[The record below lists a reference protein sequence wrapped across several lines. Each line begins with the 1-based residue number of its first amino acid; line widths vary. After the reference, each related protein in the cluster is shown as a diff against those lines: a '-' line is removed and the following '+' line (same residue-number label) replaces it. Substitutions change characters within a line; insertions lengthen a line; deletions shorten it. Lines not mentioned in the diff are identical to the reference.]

1 MASSYSS
8 DLKLELMVTGEK
20 SGLWG
25 DITNT
30 NLTILQQAIAGYEAI
45 SIAGGVQTTALTF
58 SNGLVSNGKNAVIKL
73 TGTITGN
80 QTVTIPDSIE
90 KTYIIENGTT
100 GAFTVEF
107 KSVSG
112 TGPTWSTTDK
122 GIKILFSD
130 GTNVVDVNA
139 DLSAVTIGGNLS
151 VDGGTIKLD
160 GNYPVGTNNVALGDG
175 ALDDGSLTGG
185 CNVAIGANALT
196 ANTTGTQ
203 NTAVGTSALR
213 CNVTGTQNVAVGYLA
228 LCTNTASTNTAV
240 GNEALRN
247 NTTGSSNEGIG
258 RCALNANTTG
268 TANSAIGTQ
277 ALSTNTTG
285 SNNTALGYLSL
296 TNNIGDNNTMIGHT
310 TGCNLTTGCYNTF
323 VGYGNQP
330 SAAGVLFEY
339 VYGYTA
345 TGKGAGTFF
354 VNGTNG
360 SYNGGNT
367 TTWTQ
372 VSDRRIK
379 KNITDNNDGLEKI
392 KNIRIRN
399 FEYRTENEITDF
411 ENPKSAFVDKQGV
424 QLGVIAQEI
433 EEILP
438 DVIIE
443 QSNGV
448 KSVNTDNIIWY
459 LINAIK
465 ELTAEIDLLKNK

>member
-160 GNYPVGTNNVALGDG
+160 GDYPVGTNNVALGEW
-175 ALDDGSLTGG
+175 
-185 CNVAIGANALT
+185 CF
-196 ANTTGTQ
+196 
-203 NTAVGTSALR
+203 R
-213 CNVTGTQNVAVGYLA
+213 
-228 LCTNTASTNTAV
+228 
-240 GNEALRN
+240 
-247 NTTGSSNEGIG
+247 
-258 RCALNANTTG
+258 
-268 TANSAIGTQ
+268 
-277 ALSTNTTG
+277 
-285 SNNTALGYLSL
+285 
-296 TNNIGDNNTMIGHT
+296 
-310 TGCNLTTGCYNTF
+310 
-323 VGYGNQP
+323 
-330 SAAGVLFEY
+330 
-339 VYGYTA
+339 
-345 TGKGAGTFF
+345 
-354 VNGTNG
+354 
-360 SYNGGNT
+360 
-367 TTWTQ
+367 
-372 VSDRRIK
+372 
-379 KNITDNNDGLEKI
+379 
-392 KNIRIRN
+392 
-399 FEYRTENEITDF
+399 
-411 ENPKSAFVDKQGV
+411 
-424 QLGVIAQEI
+424 
-433 EEILP
+433 
-438 DVIIE
+438 
-443 QSNGV
+443 
-448 KSVNTDNIIWY
+448 
-459 LINAIK
+459 
-465 ELTAEIDLLKNK
+465 